1 MLAGEDIVLFY
12 SICTGKEIRHF
23 NPAPHGMAAKPECLY
38 SG

>member
-23 NPAPHGMAAKPECLY
+23 NSTPHGMAEKPQRLY
-38 SG
+38 SR